1 MRYEFRDLKTDLEDM
16 KEIFIKEYPSE
27 LVYQKIFEVT
37 FDLAE
42 RLHLVTKQAV
52 VSAEMLATETLK
64 RTKEDYQNLKQE
76 LADERSISRDK
87 TVEQDTMLIK
97 LQSEQAVLQEK
108 LSSAKRELQSKMEQC
123 RTV

>member
-87 TVEQDTMLIK
+87 TVEHDTMLIK

-108 LSSAKRELQSKMEQC
+108 LSSAKRELQSKVEQI
-123 RTV
+123 

>member
-64 RTKEDYQNLKQE
+64 RTKEDYQNLKLE

-108 LSSAKRELQSKMEQC
+108 LSSAKRELQSKVEQI
-123 RTV
+123 

>member
-64 RTKEDYQNLKQE
+64 RTKEDYQNLKLE

-108 LSSAKRELQSKMEQC
+108 LSSAKRELQSKMEQI
-123 RTV
+123 

>member
-16 KEIFIKEYPSE
+16 KEVFIKEYPSE

-64 RTKEDYQNLKQE
+64 RTKEDYQNLKLE

-108 LSSAKRELQSKMEQC
+108 LSSAKRELQSKVEQI
-123 RTV
+123 

>member
-1 MRYEFRDLKTDLEDM
+1 M
-16 KEIFIKEYPSE
+16 KEIFIKEFPSE
-27 LVYQKIFEVT
+27 LVYQKVFEVT
-37 FDLAE
+37 FELTE

-64 RTKEDYQNLKQE
+64 RTKEDFQNLKQE

-108 LSSAKRELQSKMEQC
+108 LNSAKRELQSKDGQIQMMQ
-123 RTV
+123 T

>member
-16 KEIFIKEYPSE
+16 KEIFIKEYPSD

-64 RTKEDYQNLKQE
+64 RTKEDYQNLKLE

-108 LSSAKRELQSKMEQC
+108 LSSAKRELQSKVEQI
-123 RTV
+123 

>member
-108 LSSAKRELQSKMEQC
+108 LSSAKRELQSKMEQI
-123 RTV
+123 

>member
-108 LSSAKRELQSKMEQC
+108 LSSTKRELQSKVEQI
-123 RTV
+123 